1 MTELPKNFPEYSIMY
16 KTLDKKIKELKNKKL
31 QTKEGS
37 TLEKIQSDI
46 DQYQKEMDKI
56 KTIFPE
62 NFFDHSIHLHH
73 DHDTGMTIGAVHAH
87 CNAVLWEYE
96 GV

>member
-1 MTELPKNFPEYSIMY
+1 MTELPKKFPEYSIMY
-16 KTLDKKIKELKNKKL
+16 KTLDKKIEELKNKKL
-31 QTKEGS
+31 QTKEES

-62 NFFDHSIHLHH
+62 DFFD
-73 DHDTGMTIGAVHAH
+73 
-87 CNAVLWEYE
+87 
-96 GV
+96 

>member
-31 QTKEGS
+31 QTKEEF

-62 NFFDHSIHLHH
+62 NFFD
-73 DHDTGMTIGAVHAH
+73 
-87 CNAVLWEYE
+87 
-96 GV
+96 

>member
-16 KTLDKKIKELKNKKL
+16 KTLNKKIKELKNKKL
-31 QTKEGS
+31 QSKERS

-46 DQYQKEMDKI
+46 DQYQKEMEKI

-62 NFFDHSIHLHH
+62 NFFD
-73 DHDTGMTIGAVHAH
+73 
-87 CNAVLWEYE
+87 
-96 GV
+96 